1 MKKLS
6 LIVAMAV
13 ILTIGGV
20 FATWT
25 YSGSSVDSQTAN
37 AGISITTAT
46 TDSTK
51 AGVITA
57 TSKSAA
63 LSIDN
68 KEEDY
73 TTRID
78 AATGYI
84 EVSFDAADLATD
96 AVKDGVKL
104 QWSVSISGTQSK
116 YNGTTTL
123 LTANDTKTAIFVEEG
138 TPVQISAEAIKAKL
152 SLAEVELKSSEAH
165 GKYATALATY
175 TIVVTVEYVDDSNS

>member
-51 AGVITA
+51 AGTITA
-57 TSKSAA
+57 TSDVAF
-63 LSIDN
+63 SIDN
-68 KEEDY
+68 ETGDY
-73 TTRID
+73 KTKID
-78 AATGYI
+78 DATGK
-84 EVSFDAADLATD
+84 VTVNFDAAELATD

-104 QWSVSISGTQSK
+104 QWSVSISGTKSQ
-116 YNGTTTL
+116 YEGTTL
-123 LTANDTKTAIFVEEG
+123 LTVSDTSKTAIFVEEG
-138 TPVQISAEAIKAKL
+138 TPVEISADAIKAKL

-165 GKYATALATY
+165 ASYKTALATY